1 MVERDLAKVEVAGS
15 SPVIRSRKQ
24 KSTPIGVLFC
34 FLALNYGCENPQGG
48 GRKATVYF
56 KCALALEMGEPP

>member
-1 MVERDLAKVEVAGS
+1 
-15 SPVIRSRKQ
+15 
-24 KSTPIGVLFC
+24 VLFC